1 MPCAFIVTP
10 DLGRKA
16 PIDSSVLEFER
27 VETGVITAN
36 KYALEVRRCTCLNS
50 IRQSDNKNS
59 QCSAVKGNQSRR
71 RCVTILTKLGCGVHV
86 REDVRYIGIETF
98 PHLKRDIYFF
108 SLLFCFFK
116 KGNLA
121 IDLKYLQDHL
131 TDPVLASTA
140 LTKPEWEPTTKIA
153 SSPLPTRSGE
163 LSMHFSKLIFHNMEE
178 MRWRLDG

>member
-1 MPCAFIVTP
+1 M
-10 DLGRKA
+10 
-16 PIDSSVLEFER
+16 
-27 VETGVITAN
+27 
-36 KYALEVRRCTCLNS
+36 
-50 IRQSDNKNS
+50 
-59 QCSAVKGNQSRR
+59 
-71 RCVTILTKLGCGVHV
+71 HV

-116 KGNLA
+116 EGNLA

-140 LTKPEWEPTTKIA
+140 LTKPEWDPTTKIV

>member
-1 MPCAFIVTP
+1 MPYAFIVTP

-50 IRQSDNKNS
+50 IRQSGNENS

-108 SLLFCFFK
+108 SLLLCFFK
-116 KGNLA
+116 EGN
-121 IDLKYLQDHL
+121 
-131 TDPVLASTA
+131 
-140 LTKPEWEPTTKIA
+140 
-153 SSPLPTRSGE
+153 
-163 LSMHFSKLIFHNMEE
+163 
-178 MRWRLDG
+178 